1 MEAKRVN
8 REVVVTPEAIKSLL
22 LYNCT
27 GNVGQLMNDI
37 QLGCANAFL
46 SSMVNRNKEIVVDI
60 NQFPDYVKRGILN
73 YKSNKKEI
81 DKIVIEKSLFKFTRD
96 REKPIEFIRES
107 ENNLVTLYNSLEN
120 RMEQL
125 KNRGLNKDDIYM
137 IMSMDI
143 DKYFKNY
150 IYKISTDINK
160 EEISKI
166 VDGVLIKMVEDFM
179 ECVGIRLKRVFT
191 KQIFYSL
198 CLHISTS
205 IERIKQGRFIVNHKL
220 QEIQTNHSKE
230 FEICLELAN
239 NIEKVY
245 EINIPKDEVGFI
257 TMFITEEYTNSNEYV
272 DNKPRVLIA
281 MHGESTATSMKNVV
295 NRLLGSNNT
304 YSYDMDLDK
313 STKEAYEEIKEIV
326 KNIDE
331 GSGVILLVDMGYLDR
346 FGDLIYSETGIK
358 VKVINMVSTLIAIEV
373 SRKALINNDIEEIYR
388 ETIDNIKYTFSYD
401 DTNYNRHEYKKENII
416 VTLCITGEGAAVK
429 LKSMIENNKVVND
442 KNIDIYAMSILDR
455 EDMLIK
461 IKRLSNE
468 KNIIAIVGSIN
479 PDIYGIPFV
488 PSSELFSNEGF
499 NKIEKLIE
507 MEPPKFTPINK
518 GEDDTEDMC
527 SKIIEAFKGEI
538 KTYDLASTKNEL
550 IQFIYNVE
558 EKFGLTLNLD
568 TIVGVIMHMISSID
582 RIKLGQHVEKHID
595 RYELTIDKEEISKIK
610 EVLKPIEKK
619 CDMKF
624 VDDEIYYVY
633 TLIKNL

>member
-1 MEAKRVN
+1 
-8 REVVVTPEAIKSLL
+8 
-22 LYNCT
+22 
-27 GNVGQLMNDI
+27 
-37 QLGCANAFL
+37 
-46 SSMVNRNKEIVVDI
+46 
-60 NQFPDYVKRGILN
+60 
-73 YKSNKKEI
+73 
-81 DKIVIEKSLFKFTRD
+81 
-96 REKPIEFIRES
+96 
-107 ENNLVTLYNSLEN
+107 
-120 RMEQL
+120 
-125 KNRGLNKDDIYM
+125 
-137 IMSMDI
+137 MSMDI

-331 GSGVILLVDMGYLDR
+331 GSGVILLVDMGSLDR

-507 MEPPKFTPINK
+507 MEPSKFTPINK

>member
-1 MEAKRVN
+1 
-8 REVVVTPEAIKSLL
+8 
-22 LYNCT
+22 
-27 GNVGQLMNDI
+27 
-37 QLGCANAFL
+37 
-46 SSMVNRNKEIVVDI
+46 
-60 NQFPDYVKRGILN
+60 
-73 YKSNKKEI
+73 
-81 DKIVIEKSLFKFTRD
+81 
-96 REKPIEFIRES
+96 
-107 ENNLVTLYNSLEN
+107 
-120 RMEQL
+120 
-125 KNRGLNKDDIYM
+125 
-137 IMSMDI
+137 
-143 DKYFKNY
+143 
-150 IYKISTDINK
+150 
-160 EEISKI
+160 
-166 VDGVLIKMVEDFM
+166 MVEDFM

-230 FEICLELAN
+230 FEICLELAH

-245 EINIPKDEVGFI
+245 EISIPKDEVAFI
-257 TMFITEEYTNSNEYV
+257 TMFITEEYTNSNEYI

-326 KNIDE
+326 RNIDE
-331 GSGVILLVDMGYLDR
+331 GSGVILLVDMGSLDR

-373 SRKALINNDIEEIYR
+373 ARKALINNDIEEIYR

-401 DTNYNRHEYKKENII
+401 DTNYNRNEYKKENII

-488 PSSELFSNEGF
+488 PSSELFSNKGF
-499 NKIEKLIE
+499 NKIEKLID
-507 MEPPKFTPINK
+507 MESSKFTSVNK
-518 GEDDTEDMC
+518 DKDDAEDMC
-527 SKIIEAFKGEI
+527 GKIIEAFKGEI
-538 KTYDLASTKNEL
+538 KTYDLASTKDEL

-568 TIVGVIMHMISSID
+568 TIVGAIMHMISSID
-582 RIKLGQHVEKHID
+582 RIKLGEHVEKYID
-595 RYELTIDKEEISKIK
+595 IDKLSIDKEEISKIK
-610 EVLKPIEKK
+610 EILKPIEKK
-619 CDMKF
+619 CDMEF